1 MISCPNVPQEIKD
14 RIEGILVA
22 KSSQKASTA
31 KRTSDAAEEMEHI
44 VEEAACN
51 ALSKQICLS
60 SSSSAS
66 VAPLAAAFMRRQG
79 KMTAIGKGNG
89 QVVGSSCAIRC
100 LTKILRMI
108 PPKTQKSKKIVISS
122 NTS

>member
-22 KSSQKASTA
+22 KSSQK
-31 KRTSDAAEEMEHI
+31 DAAEEMEHI

-66 VAPLAAAFMRRQG
+66 VGPLAAAFMRRQG

-108 PPKTQKSKKIVISS
+108 PPKTQKSKRTAISS
-122 NTS
+122 NTSSIKHFTN